1 MRAQHRYQ
9 IMLAMASQ
17 HRKPLHEAVT
27 EPGDYDEPSRPTT
40 ADTAGEEEP
49 AQADWDIGSM
59 ECSTADCDDLPEL
72 DESELCALEPS
83 EAELSFSFA
92 PVEILL
98 DGVAI

>member
-9 IMLAMASQ
+9 IMLSMASQ
-17 HRKPLHEAVT
+17 SRKPLHEAVT
-27 EPGDYDEPSRPTT
+27 EPGDYDEPARPE
-40 ADTAGEEEP
+40 ADDSAGEVEP
-49 AQADWDIGSM
+49 VQADWDIGTM
-59 ECSTADCDDLPEL
+59 ECSADDCDDLPEL

-83 EAELSFSFA
+83 EAELAFSFA